1 MNLRHSFKNA
11 IDGIKIHKLRSALTI
26 LGIVIGIT
34 AIILVTSL
42 GQGAQNLIINQIQG
56 MGSKTIVIL
65 PGRQPKGPFDVAQ
78 TLFGDS
84 LKERDMTALKK
95 KENIPNLDKIMP
107 VVFGTDVALYQG
119 ETYRLT
125 LLGASELITQIFDL
139 QTSQGNF
146 FNDEDIKNRADVVV
160 LGAKV
165 KKELFGESDAL
176 GEKIKIKN
184 RSFRVIGVLPAKGQV
199 SFFNFDEI
207 ALIPYTTAQ
216 QYIFGIKYFHRLIVE
231 ADSEKTVNQAVR
243 DITATL
249 RTLHNI
255 TNPEKDDFHIETP
268 ADIAARLTVV
278 TGVLTI
284 FLAMV
289 AAISLLVGGIGVM
302 NIMLVSVTERTRE
315 IGLRKALGATSQD
328 ILTQFLVETIILT
341 GIGGLIGV
349 SLGAGL
355 SYLVSFIISKMV
367 SLGWTFAFPVTAA
380 LIGLAVSSVVGLIF
394 GLYPARQAS
403 LKSPIE
409 ALRYE

>member
-1 MNLRHSFKNA
+1 
-11 IDGIKIHKLRSALTI
+11 
-26 LGIVIGIT
+26 
-34 AIILVTSL
+34 
-42 GQGAQNLIINQIQG
+42 
-56 MGSKTIVIL
+56 
-65 PGRQPKGPFDVAQ
+65 
-78 TLFGDS
+78 
-84 LKERDMTALKK
+84 
-95 KENIPNLDKIMP
+95 MP